1 MEISLLEKWPNF
13 TNISGKF
20 VINDDVIKMTDDQKK
35 NFFHVFKK
43 YVGKNVPTPSPQP
56 FNVQKNPNQNMVNLI
71 VSDQYYPVTSL
82 QVHKTS

>member
-43 YVGKNVPTPSPQP
+43 YVGKNVLC
-56 FNVQKNPNQNMVNLI
+56 QKSAL
-71 VSDQYYPVTSL
+71 
-82 QVHKTS
+82 